1 MHFLFGLVLICS
13 TAPPSPGQPG
23 SHKAWLEKVR
33 SAGTRELRAALR
45 AFDDHLRAHP
55 KDAVAA
61 VERCRLIGGS
71 QNSEDEPIDTQAP
84 TFTDCLDGL
93 EREFPDSGPALVYR
107 MDGRHGADAIAF
119 GEKVLAN
126 PRVELSAA
134 EHGHLY
140 ERLAQSERNVGHP
153 QAAARRAR
161 QAMAADPSIDLTELI
176 GQVLLQEQRKSEAV
190 AILSSR
196 PEGPPY
202 TLLQKARHLAD
213 AGAFFRAR
221 WMAKRAADMPGYA
234 PDHALLGRIA
244 EGLGKIDQAREA
256 FQKSRTAW
264 NNADIRTRLFQ
275 LSLAGND
282 ASAADRAYQELRD
295 QGLSADPLARQRL
308 ALQRKF
314 PRTTWRARDL
324 AGLGALAAFI
334 LGLSIVPLVALL
346 PLHTFVLWRRVRR
359 AAPDPAAEPGAW
371 WFRHVYLTLALIFV
385 AQFVSLYIFA
395 YDGLAELLTPLR
407 HSDASAPDIARF
419 GLFYIA
425 GLVASLGVLLIR
437 QPRRLHLLGP
447 GSWTLWKCAGQAFVS
462 LIIGY
467 AVAGFTF
474 AVLQRPA
481 ALSVDSLIASLVK
494 TYGLGVALIVV
505 AVLVPIAEELIF
517 RSVLLDVFSRH
528 LRFRVAN
535 LLQATIFAAMHAD
548 PVRFA
553 FYTVFGLLAGRLRRA
568 SGGLLASIALHVAN
582 NAVAVLLITAVGAA
596 GLRKPSSQ
604 PAPEPALLAC
614 AKVPAA
620 EAPKGPMTLNNLAWK
635 IAIDPD
641 ASRECLLRAEDAADG
656 ALRQI
661 PEVPGFLDTKATVLF
676 RQGRFDEAI
685 DLERAAAQR
694 APTQM
699 VFFSQIDRFL
709 RARQAG
715 RSGPVLIGTA
725 AGDVTLSV
733 DPQGKAVVVQ
743 MRSRLDDGFVL
754 FGRRPS
760 DAAMIRL
767 SSASPEETSYR
778 LDVSSSGQ
786 PAPFDIALLDARGC
800 DDCKAGTWRFDFA
813 AHDAIVDRYP

>member
-1 MHFLFGLVLICS
+1 M
-13 TAPPSPGQPG
+13 
-23 SHKAWLEKVR
+23 
-33 SAGTRELRAALR
+33 
-45 AFDDHLRAHP
+45 
-55 KDAVAA
+55 
-61 VERCRLIGGS
+61 
-71 QNSEDEPIDTQAP
+71 
-84 TFTDCLDGL
+84 
-93 EREFPDSGPALVYR
+93 
-107 MDGRHGADAIAF
+107 
-119 GEKVLAN
+119 
-126 PRVELSAA
+126 
-134 EHGHLY
+134 
-140 ERLAQSERNVGHP
+140 
-153 QAAARRAR
+153 
-161 QAMAADPSIDLTELI
+161 
-176 GQVLLQEQRKSEAV
+176 
-190 AILSSR
+190 
-196 PEGPPY
+196 
-202 TLLQKARHLAD
+202 
-213 AGAFFRAR
+213 
-221 WMAKRAADMPGYA
+221 
-234 PDHALLGRIA
+234 
-244 EGLGKIDQAREA
+244 
-256 FQKSRTAW
+256 
-264 NNADIRTRLFQ
+264 
-275 LSLAGND
+275 
-282 ASAADRAYQELRD
+282 
-295 QGLSADPLARQRL
+295 
-308 ALQRKF
+308 
-314 PRTTWRARDL
+314 
-324 AGLGALAAFI
+324 
-334 LGLSIVPLVALL
+334 
-346 PLHTFVLWRRVRR
+346 
-359 AAPDPAAEPGAW
+359 
-371 WFRHVYLTLALIFV
+371 
-385 AQFVSLYIFA
+385 
-395 YDGLAELLTPLR
+395 
-407 HSDASAPDIARF
+407 
-419 GLFYIA
+419 
-425 GLVASLGVLLIR
+425 
-437 QPRRLHLLGP
+437 
-447 GSWTLWKCAGQAFVS
+447 S

-582 NAVAVLLITAVGAA
+582 NAIAVLLITAVGAA

-604 PAPEPALLAC
+604 PAPEPALLAR
-614 AKVPAA
+614 AKESAA
-620 EAPKGPMTLNNLAWK
+620 EAPKGPTTLNNLAWK

-641 ASRECLLRAEDAADG
+641 ASRDCLLQAEDAVDG

-661 PEVPGFLDTKATVLF
+661 PEVAGYLDTKATVLF

-685 DLERAAAQR
+685 DLERAAVQR
-694 APTQM
+694 APTL

-743 MRSRLDDGFVL
+743 MGSRLADGFVL

-786 PAPFDIALLDARGC
+786 PAPFDLALLDARGC